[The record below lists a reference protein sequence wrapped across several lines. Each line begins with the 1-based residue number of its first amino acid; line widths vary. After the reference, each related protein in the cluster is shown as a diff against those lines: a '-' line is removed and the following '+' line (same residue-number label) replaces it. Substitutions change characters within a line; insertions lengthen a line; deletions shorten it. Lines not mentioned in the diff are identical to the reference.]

1 MSDRKNSDSED
12 IRSPYQ
18 LRTTQTELKY
28 LEFQSRRPASAPIP
42 SELSENEYDD
52 DLQSGQFTQS
62 HFINNQLDR
71 TPPFDNSFDNSNLL
85 LQGANS
91 SQESL
96 TGTIRP
102 IAPAALSDRIRPST
116 SFHTPE
122 ATNYYTRPAADLV
135 VRRTLDFIRPPRMD
149 EDRGDLNDL
158 IRLISKKNGR
168 FLFRL

>member
-42 SELSENEYDD
+42 QELSDNEYDD

-62 HFINNQLDR
+62 HFIDNQLDR
-71 TPPFDNSFDNSNLL
+71 TPPFDNTFDNSNLL
-85 LQGANS
+85 LQGAS
-91 SQESL
+91 YSQESL
-96 TGTIRP
+96 TRTIRP
-102 IAPAALSDRIRPST
+102 IAPAAPSDQIRPGT

-135 VRRTLDFIRPPRMD
+135 VRRTLDFIRHPNMN

-158 IRLISKKNGR
+158 IKLISKKWAPSP
-168 FLFRL
+168 